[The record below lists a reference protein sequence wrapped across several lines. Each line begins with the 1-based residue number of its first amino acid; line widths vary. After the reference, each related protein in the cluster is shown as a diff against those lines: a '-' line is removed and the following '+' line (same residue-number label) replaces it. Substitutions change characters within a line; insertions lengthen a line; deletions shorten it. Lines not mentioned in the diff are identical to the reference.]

1 MSNVKLADW
10 QQKKASKAVREALKA
25 AGEKG
30 MSEHDVHEL
39 IKRSLGMNFLPES
52 QELGMIMLP
61 TYCKHEDDGRFYR
74 LNFAPSTIA
83 AAKAKTKGKK
93 EIKQEEGQS
102 ITLKGDLTITATGS
116 GHNLKTKAVKVI
128 VFIST
133 LAGVF
138 WVVSMVI

>member
-93 EIKQEEGQS
+93 ETKQEEEQS
-102 ITLKGDLTITATGS
+102 ITFEGADLETTIKGKGVNFKSLVKKVTVWF
-116 GHNLKTKAVKVI
+116 NL
-128 VFIST
+128 F
-133 LAGVF
+133 
-138 WVVSMVI
+138 